1 MESIAVCGAGY
12 VGLVT
17 AACFARM
24 GHHVCAYDSD
34 ATKIRA
40 LAGGELPFY
49 EPGLD
54 ELVRR
59 QVDAGRL
66 RFSASPA
73 DALAGRDVV
82 FITVGT
88 PVDPTGDADL
98 TYVRQAVRDIARY
111 GGSGML
117 VVGKSTVPVET
128 ADVVARLLA
137 REAPE
142 KRFRVA
148 SNPEFLREGSAIDD
162 FFHPDRIVVGSD
174 DEFAK
179 AALCDLYA
187 PLNAPTLAVGTRAAE
202 TIKYAANAFLAL
214 KVSYANELANLC
226 AAIGA
231 DVDVVLQGIAADRR
245 IGAAYLQPGLGFGGS
260 CLPKD
265 LHALAHVARK
275 HGVEPTLLEGALAV
289 NARQPAAIV
298 RRIEALLGELDG
310 APMAVLGLA
319 FKPRTDDVRES
330 PAIALAAALHARGA
344 RVSVQDPRAAR
355 TARRL
360 LPEGVTTAAT
370 PYAAC
375 SGARCAVIATE
386 WRQYQQL
393 DWHRIRAAMQDDA
406 LIFDARNALDPGAV
420 RAAGLRY
427 AGVGRAMR
435 QAVPA

>member
-24 GHHVCAYDSD
+24 GHDVCAFDSD
-34 ATKIRA
+34 ATKVLA
-40 LAGGELPFY
+40 LAGGTVPFY
-49 EPGLD
+49 EPGL
-54 ELVRR
+54 EALVR
-59 QVDAGRL
+59 QQTAAGRL
-66 RFSASPA
+66 RFSASA
-73 DALAGRDVV
+73 HDALAGRDVA

-98 TYVRQAVRDIARY
+98 TYVRQAARDIARY
-111 GGSGML
+111 ARSGTL

-137 REAPE
+137 REAPD

-148 SNPEFLREGSAIDD
+148 SNPEFLREGTAIDD

-174 DEFAK
+174 DESAK

-187 PLNAPTLAVGTRAAE
+187 PLGAPMLVVGTHAAE

-214 KVSYANELANLC
+214 KISYANELANLC
-226 AAIGA
+226 AAIDA

-275 HGVEPTLLEGALAV
+275 HGVEPTLLEGALSV
-289 NARQPAAIV
+289 NARQPATIV
-298 RRIEALLGELDG
+298 RRIEALVGELDG
-310 APMAVLGLA
+310 APVAVLGLA

-344 RVSVQDPRAAR
+344 RVRVHDPRAAV
-355 TARRL
+355 TARRR
-360 LPEGVTTAAT
+360 LPDGVTSAPNA
-370 PYAAC
+370 YAAC
-375 SGARCAVIATE
+375 SGGRCVVIATE

-393 DWHRIRAAMQDDA
+393 DWHRLRESMEDGA
-406 LIFDARNALDPGAV
+406 LVFDGRNALDARAV

-427 AGVGRAMR
+427 AGVGRCAP